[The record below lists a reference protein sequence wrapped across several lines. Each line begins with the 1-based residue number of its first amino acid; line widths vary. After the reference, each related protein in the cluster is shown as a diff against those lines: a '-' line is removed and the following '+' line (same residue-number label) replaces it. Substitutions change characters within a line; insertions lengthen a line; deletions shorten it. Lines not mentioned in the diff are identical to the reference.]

1 MTTLNA
7 LESRDLYTVGWIAAL
22 PIELAAATAM
32 LDEEHKK
39 PLDFAQPPSDKNSYT
54 WGRIGEHNVVVASL
68 PAGVYGTTSATT
80 TASHMLS
87 SFPQI
92 RVGLMVGI
100 GAAIARPERGHD
112 IRLGDVV
119 VSQPDGRSGG
129 VVQYDLRKA
138 KEGHGFERKGILN
151 MPPEALLKALAKLQA
166 QHEMGLSKIPELL
179 KEMVKRKPQMA
190 KSKPGK
196 PGYAYQGK
204 ENDRLFK
211 AIYPHIDGFECSN
224 CDTEGELARDN
235 RDSNEPEVHYG
246 IIASGNTLVK
256 DAAIRDSIVKE
267 TGEECICVEMEAA
280 GLMNSFPCLVIRGIC
295 DYADSHKNDRW
306 QRYAAATAAAYAK
319 DFLGV
324 VPGEDLQKMRK
335 AAEIAEIA
343 EIVKDSQFTSSIL
356 QILLITMRVVAKD
369 ITNIHSTTEETRS
382 SVDRLHLDYHQREI
396 IKWLSAPDPSTNYNK
411 ALEQRYEGSGLW
423 FLESDAFAKWKTRRN
438 SFLWLHGIPGCGKTI
453 LSSAIIKNLDSNLAS
468 QPLLY
473 FYFDFNDSNKQT
485 LKSMLSSLISQF
497 CYKRVETLQQLDSLF
512 SSCEDGRRQ
521 LTSESLCKTLLD
533 MIGQVKEVWLVL
545 DALDE
550 CSTRKGKSTEGLLSW
565 IREVLHSEQR
575 NVHLLMTSRPEQDI
589 ESGIMEFA
597 HNDDIMPIQSSLIGD
612 DIRAYIRTRVRE
624 DNGLKR
630 WRLQPEIQNE
640 IETWLMEKADGM

>member
-196 PGYAYQGK
+196 PGYVYQGK

-256 DAAIRDSIVKE
+256 DTAIRDSIVKE
-267 TGEECICVEMEAA
+267 TGEECICIEMEAA

-319 DFLGV
+319 EFLGV
-324 VPGEDLQKMRK
+324 VPGEDLKKMRK

-356 QILLITMRVVAKD
+356 
-369 ITNIHSTTEETRS
+369 
-382 SVDRLHLDYHQREI
+382 
-396 IKWLSAPDPSTNYNK
+396 
-411 ALEQRYEGSGLW
+411 
-423 FLESDAFAKWKTRRN
+423 
-438 SFLWLHGIPGCGKTI
+438 
-453 LSSAIIKNLDSNLAS
+453 
-468 QPLLY
+468 
-473 FYFDFNDSNKQT
+473 
-485 LKSMLSSLISQF
+485 
-497 CYKRVETLQQLDSLF
+497 
-512 SSCEDGRRQ
+512 
-521 LTSESLCKTLLD
+521 
-533 MIGQVKEVWLVL
+533 
-545 DALDE
+545 
-550 CSTRKGKSTEGLLSW
+550 
-565 IREVLHSEQR
+565 
-575 NVHLLMTSRPEQDI
+575 
-589 ESGIMEFA
+589 
-597 HNDDIMPIQSSLIGD
+597 
-612 DIRAYIRTRVRE
+612 
-624 DNGLKR
+624 
-630 WRLQPEIQNE
+630 
-640 IETWLMEKADGM
+640 

>member
-119 VSQPDGRSGG
+119 VSQPNGRSGG

-196 PGYAYQGK
+196 PGYVYQGK

-423 FLESDAFAKWKTRRN
+423 FLESDAFAKWKTGRN

-453 LSSAIIKNLDSNLAS
+453 LSSAIIKNLDSNPAS

-473 FYFDFNDSNKQT
+473 FFFDFNDSNKQT

-497 CYKRVETLQQLDSLF
+497 CYKRVETSQQLDSLF

-521 LTSESLCKTLLD
+521 PTSESLCKTLLD

-597 HNDDIMPIQSSLIGD
+597 HNDDIMPIQSSLISD

-630 WRLQPEIQNE
+630 WRLQPGIQNE